1 MMPQLRDQLHEAVVL
16 YNLEQG
22 LKAHDVMIDG
32 FNEIITHNADAAHDM
47 KVRVTE
53 HTEKTALK
61 METLRHNQQRLID
74 TNKDVLKIME
84 DAARERANNE
94 REMAKMERELESM
107 LSGAQSNGES
117 ASAVYN
123 KYLENIV
130 QDA

>member
-1 MMPQLRDQLHEAVVL
+1 
-16 YNLEQG
+16 
-22 LKAHDVMIDG
+22 
-32 FNEIITHNADAAHDM
+32 
-47 KVRVTE
+47 
-53 HTEKTALK
+53 

-84 DAARERANNE
+84 YAARERANNE

-123 KYLENIV
+123 KYLENNV